1 MYLAPANRAISMV
14 ATNDIGEL
22 AAKTLQQEWSGNRI
36 LELEGSEKY
45 SPNDAAAAFS
55 KLLGRPIKTNP
66 IQRSEWQRLFVQ
78 QGTAEDR
85 TTPRIEML
93 DGFNSGWIDFEG
105 GDAEHFKGKL
115 TIEQVIKSL
124 IAKKP

>member
-1 MYLAPANRAISMV
+1 MV

-36 LELEGSEKY
+36 LELEGPEKY

-55 KLLGRPIKTNP
+55 KLLGRPVKTNP

-85 TTPRIEML
+85 TTPRLEML

-124 IAKKP
+124 IAKTP